1 MNNLDSSQKPL
12 AFLEPGVNSMKIV
25 DFRANTILYHFLGL
39 VLLCGPKNYILKCL
53 VLLCGPKNCIL
64 SMFSTPVWT

>member
-25 DFRANTILYHFLGL
+25 DFRDNTILYHCLGL
-39 VLLCGPKNYILKCL
+39 VLLY
-53 VLLCGPKNCIL
+53 GPKNCIL
-64 SMFSTPVWT
+64 LMFSTPLWT